1 MASVTSLTAS
11 VHQRL
16 ATALSA
22 TLPTADADPLL
33 RRSDRADYQAN
44 GILALAKK
52 AKANPRELAT
62 QVVARVESGEL
73 IGEIEVSGPGFL
85 NITLTDRAIT
95 QNLAARY
102 ADDTGRL
109 GVPTAERPGTTV
121 IDYAQPNVAKEMHV
135 GHLRSAVIGDAVV
148 QILEF
153 TGENVVRRHHI
164 GDWGTQ
170 FGMLIQYL
178 DEHPHE
184 LDHKDARVSGEE
196 AMSNLDR
203 LYKAARKLFD
213 SDEEFKTRARRRVVD
228 LQAGDPH
235 TLATWQKF
243 VDESKIYF
251 FSVFEKLDMEVRDAD
266 IVGESGYND
275 MLDETCRLLEESGV
289 AVRSEGALCVFFD
302 DVKGPDGNPVPLI
315 VKKSDGGYGYA
326 ATDLSAI
333 RDRVFHLKANSL
345 LYVVDARQ
353 SLHFK
358 MVFETARRAGWLN
371 DDDVKAF
378 QLAFGT
384 VLGKDGKPFKTRE
397 GETIRLVDL
406 LDEAIDRA
414 TAVVREKAEKVGLTE
429 EEIVENGRYVGIGA
443 VKYAD
448 LSTSAVRD
456 YKFDLDQMVSL
467 NGDTSVYLQYAYAR
481 IQSILRK
488 AGEAG
493 PAAHPE
499 LELAPAERALG
510 LHLDQ
515 FGEAVAE
522 VAESYEPHK
531 LAAYLFRL
539 ATLLTSFYDQC
550 PVLKAESPAQV
561 ENRLF
566 LVDLT
571 ARTLHRGMALL
582 ATRTPSPHAPPP
594 GYRPPAAGRVALRHP
609 RPGRC
614 RCLPLQSLA
623 WRPFPIRCPSWRPTR
638 AGVCSGL
645 NSRFR
650 RGG

>member
-1 MASVTSLTAS
+1 MASVTSLRDSVQQHLASALTA
-11 VHQRL
+11 
-16 ATALSA
+16 ALPQA
-22 TLPTADADPLL
+22 ADADPLL

-62 QVVARVESGEL
+62 QVVSG
-73 IGEIEVSGPGFL
+73 IVTGEVIADVEVSGPGFL
-85 NITLTDRAIT
+85 NITVADKAIT
-95 QNLAARY
+95 ENLAARY

-109 GVPTAERPGTTV
+109 GVPFAAHPGTTV

-135 GHLRSAVIGDAVV
+135 GHLRSAVIGDAMVRL
-148 QILEF
+148 LEF

-184 LDHKDARVSGEE
+184 LDHKESEVSGEE

-203 LYKAARKLFD
+203 LYKTARRLFD

-228 LQAGDPH
+228 LQAGDEK
-235 TLATWQKF
+235 TLAIWQKF

-251 FSVFEKLDMEVRDAD
+251 FSVFDKLDMEVRDPD

-275 MLDETCRLLEESGV
+275 MLAETCRLLEESGV

-302 DVKGPDGNPVPLI
+302 DIKGPEGNPVPLI
-315 VKKSDGGYGYA
+315 VQKSDGGYGYA

-333 RDRVFHLKANSL
+333 RDRVFNLKATTL

-353 SLHFK
+353 ALHFR

-371 DDDVKAF
+371 DDVTAI

-397 GETIRLVDL
+397 GETVKLENL
-406 LDEAIDRA
+406 LDEAVERA

-429 EEIVENGRYVGIGA
+429 DEIVENGRYVGVGA

-481 IQSILRK
+481 VQSILRK
-488 AGEAG
+488 AGEAR

-499 LELAPAERALG
+499 LALAPAERALG

-515 FGEAVAE
+515 FAETVLE
-522 VAESYEPHK
+522 VAAAREPHK
-531 LAAYLFRL
+531 MAAYLYQL
-539 ATLLTSFYDQC
+539 ASLLTTFYDQC
-550 PVLKAESPAQV
+550 PVLKADSPAQV

-571 ARTLHRGMALL
+571 ARTLHEGMALL
-582 ATRTPSPHAPPP
+582 GIRTP
-594 GYRPPAAGRVALRHP
+594 GKL
-609 RPGRC
+609 
-614 RCLPLQSLA
+614 
-623 WRPFPIRCPSWRPTR
+623 
-638 AGVCSGL
+638 
-645 NSRFR
+645 
-650 RGG
+650 

>member
-1 MASVTSLTAS
+1 MASVTSLSDNVQQHLAS
-11 VHQRL
+11 
-16 ATALSA
+16 ALSA
-22 TLPTADADPLL
+22 TLPEAAGADPLL
-33 RRSDRADYQAN
+33 RRSDRADFQAN

-62 QVVARVESGEL
+62 QVVGRVVTGDV
-73 IGEIEVSGPGFL
+73 IKDVEVSGPGFL
-85 NITLTDRAIT
+85 NITLADQAIT
-95 QNLAARY
+95 RNLAARY

-109 GVPTAERPGTTV
+109 GVPTAADPGTTV

-135 GHLRSAVIGDAVV
+135 GHLRSAVIGDSVV
-148 QILEF
+148 QLLEF
-153 TGENVVRRHHI
+153 TGENVIRRHHI

-184 LDHKDARVSGEE
+184 LDHKAGQVTGEE

-203 LYKAARKLFD
+203 LYKAARKKFD

-235 TLATWQKF
+235 TLAMWQKF

-251 FSVFEKLDMEVRDAD
+251 FSVFEKLDMEIRDAD

-275 MLDETCRLLEESGV
+275 MLAETCRLLEESGV

-302 DVKGPDGNPVPLI
+302 DIKGPEGKPVPLI
-315 VKKSDGGYGYA
+315 VQKSDGGYGYA

-333 RDRVFHLKANSL
+333 RDRVFNLKANTL

-353 SLHFK
+353 ALHFR
-358 MVFETARRAGWLN
+358 MVFETARRAGWLG
-371 DDDVKAF
+371 DDVTAV

-397 GETIRLVDL
+397 GETVRLVDL

-414 TAVVREKAEKVGLTE
+414 SAVVREKAQDLSE
-429 EEIVENGRYVGIGA
+429 EEIAERGAQVGIGA

-448 LSTSAVRD
+448 LSTSANRD

-488 AGEAG
+488 AGEIR

-499 LELAPAERALG
+499 LPLADAERALG
-510 LHLDQ
+510 LHLDS
-515 FGEAVAE
+515 FAETVREAAAE
-522 VAESYEPHK
+522 YAPHK
-531 LAAYLFRL
+531 LAAYLYQL
-539 ATLLTSFYDQC
+539 ASLFTTFYDKC
-550 PVLKAESPAQV
+550 PVLRAETPEQV

-566 LVDLT
+566 LSDLT
-571 ARTLHRGMALL
+571 ARTLHQGMTLL
-582 ATRTPSPHAPPP
+582 GIRTPEK
-594 GYRPPAAGRVALRHP
+594 L
-609 RPGRC
+609 
-614 RCLPLQSLA
+614 
-623 WRPFPIRCPSWRPTR
+623 
-638 AGVCSGL
+638 
-645 NSRFR
+645 
-650 RGG
+650 

>member
-1 MASVTSLTAS
+1 MASVTSLSDSVQQHLAS
-11 VHQRL
+11 AL
-16 ATALSA
+16 AAS
-22 TLPTADADPLL
+22 LPEAAGADPLL

-52 AKANPRELAT
+52 AKANPRELAA
-62 QVVARVESGEL
+62 QVVSHVVTGDVIEDV
-73 IGEIEVSGPGFL
+73 EVSGPGFL
-85 NITLTDRAIT
+85 NITVADRAIT
-95 QNLAARY
+95 ENLAARA
-102 ADDTGRL
+102 ADPEGRL
-109 GVPTAERPGTTV
+109 GVPRAERPGTTV

-135 GHLRSAVIGDAVV
+135 GHLRSAVIGDSVV
-148 QILEF
+148 QLLEF
-153 TGENVVRRHHI
+153 TGESVVRRHHI

-184 LDHKDARVSGEE
+184 LDHKDAQVSGEE

-235 TLATWQKF
+235 TLAMWQKF

-251 FSVFEKLDMEVRDAD
+251 FSVFEKLDMEIRDPD

-275 MLDETCRLLEESGV
+275 MLAETCRLLEESGV

-302 DVKGPDGNPVPLI
+302 DVKGPDGKPVPLI
-315 VKKSDGGYGYA
+315 VQKSDGGYGYA

-333 RDRVFHLKANSL
+333 RDRVFNLKANTL

-371 DDDVKAF
+371 DDVKAV

-384 VLGKDGKPFKTRE
+384 VLGKDGKPFKTRA
-397 GETIRLVDL
+397 GETVKLVDL
-406 LDEAIDRA
+406 LDEAVERA
-414 TAVVREKAEKVGLTE
+414 SAVVREKAQDLSE
-429 EEIVENGRYVGIGA
+429 EEIAERGTQVGIGA

-448 LSTSAVRD
+448 LSTSANRD

-488 AGEAG
+488 AGEVR
-493 PAAHPE
+493 PQPHPE
-499 LELAPAERALG
+499 LALHEAERALG
-510 LHLDQ
+510 LHIDA
-515 FGEAVAE
+515 FAETVAE
-522 VAESYEPHK
+522 AAAEYAPHK
-531 LAAYLFRL
+531 LAAYLYQL
-539 ATLLTSFYDQC
+539 ASLYTSFYDKC
-550 PVLKAESPAQV
+550 PVLKAETPEQV
-561 ENRLF
+561 GNRLF
-566 LVDLT
+566 LCDVT

-582 ATRTPSPHAPPP
+582 GIRTPE
-594 GYRPPAAGRVALRHP
+594 RL
-609 RPGRC
+609 
-614 RCLPLQSLA
+614 
-623 WRPFPIRCPSWRPTR
+623 
-638 AGVCSGL
+638 
-645 NSRFR
+645 
-650 RGG
+650 

>member
-16 ATALSA
+16 ADALSA
-22 TLPTADADPLL
+22 ALPEAGTADPLL

-62 QVVARVESGEL
+62 KVVDALPADDGTIKDV
-73 IGEIEVSGPGFL
+73 EVSGPGFL
-85 NITLTDRAIT
+85 NITVTDKAIT
-95 QNLAARY
+95 ENLAARA
-102 ADDTGRL
+102 ADGDRL
-109 GVPTAERPGTTV
+109 GVPFAEQPGTTV

-135 GHLRSAVIGDAVV
+135 GHLRNSVIGDSVV

-153 TGENVVRRHHI
+153 TGEKVVRRHHI

-170 FGMLIQYL
+170 FGMLVQYL
-178 DEHPHE
+178 IEHPDELGHE
-184 LDHKDARVSGEE
+184 HAEGEEAGEE
-196 AMSNLDR
+196 AMSSLNR
-203 LYKAARKLFD
+203 VYKASKVLFD
-213 SDEEFKTRARRRVVD
+213 ADEEFKTRARRRVVD
-228 LQAGDPH
+228 LQAGDPE
-235 TLATWQKF
+235 TLAIWQRF
-243 VDESKIYF
+243 VDESKVYF
-251 FSVFEKLDMEVRDAD
+251 YSVFNKLDVEIHDED

-275 MLDETCRLLEESGV
+275 MLAETCAMLEESGV
-289 AVRSEGALCVFFD
+289 AVRSNGALCVFFD
-302 DVKGPDGNPVPLI
+302 DVKGPDGNPSPLI
-315 VKKSDGGYGYA
+315 VQKSDGGFGYA

-333 RDRVFHLKANSL
+333 RDRVFNLKADTL

-358 MVFETARRAGWLN
+358 MVFETARRAGWLTEN
-371 DDDVKAF
+371 VKAV
-378 QLAFGT
+378 QLGFGT

-397 GETIRLVDL
+397 GETVRLIDL

-414 TAVVREKAEKVGLTE
+414 SAIVREKAQDLSA
-429 EEIVENGRYVGIGA
+429 EEIAERGTQVGIGA

-488 AGEAG
+488 AGDVR
-493 PAAHPE
+493 PQAHPE
-499 LELAPAERALG
+499 LELADAERALG

-515 FGEAVAE
+515 FAETVAE
-522 VAESYEPHK
+522 VAEEYAPHK
-531 LAAYLFRL
+531 LAAYLYQL
-539 ATLLTSFYDQC
+539 ASFYTTFYDKC
-550 PVLKAESPAQV
+550 PVLKADTPAQI

-566 LVDLT
+566 LCDIT
-571 ARTLHRGMALL
+571 AKTLHQGMALL
-582 ATRTPSPHAPPP
+582 GIRTPE
-594 GYRPPAAGRVALRHP
+594 RL
-609 RPGRC
+609 
-614 RCLPLQSLA
+614 
-623 WRPFPIRCPSWRPTR
+623 
-638 AGVCSGL
+638 
-645 NSRFR
+645 
-650 RGG
+650 

>member
-1 MASVTSLTAS
+1 MTSVTSLSDS
-11 VHQRL
+11 VQQHL
-16 ATALSA
+16 SSALSA
-22 TLPTADADPLL
+22 ALPQAAGADPLL

-52 AKANPRELAT
+52 EKANPRELAT
-62 QVVARVESGEL
+62 QVVSHVVTGGGEV
-73 IGEIEVSGPGFL
+73 IADVEVSGPGFL
-85 NITLTDRAIT
+85 NITVTDGAIVR
-95 QNLAARY
+95 NLAARA
-102 ADDTGRL
+102 ADPEGRL
-109 GVPTAERPGTTV
+109 GVPRAERPGTTV
-121 IDYAQPNVAKEMHV
+121 VDYAQPNVAKEMHV
-135 GHLRSAVIGDAVV
+135 GHLRSAVIGDSVV
-148 QILEF
+148 QLLEF

-178 DEHPHE
+178 DEHPGE
-184 LDHKDARVSGEE
+184 LDHQASEVSEASGQE

-203 LYKAARKLFD
+203 LYKAARALFD
-213 SDEEFKTRARRRVVD
+213 SDEEFGTRARRRVVD
-228 LQAGDPH
+228 LQAGDTH

-251 FSVFEKLDMEVRDAD
+251 FSVFDKLDMEIRDED

-275 MLDETCRLLEESGV
+275 MLAETCRLLEESGV

-315 VKKSDGGYGYA
+315 VQKSDGGYGYA

-333 RDRVFHLKANSL
+333 RDRVFRLKASTL

-358 MVFETARRAGWLN
+358 MVFETARRAGWLGE
-371 DDDVKAF
+371 DVTAH

-384 VLGKDGKPFKTRE
+384 VLGADGKPFKTRE
-397 GETIRLVDL
+397 GETVRLVDL
-406 LDEAIDRA
+406 LDEAVERA
-414 TAVVREKAEKVGLTE
+414 AAVVREKAQELSEAEITE
-429 EEIVENGRYVGIGA
+429 RGAQVGIGA

-448 LSTSAVRD
+448 LSTSANRD

-488 AGEAG
+488 AGDVA

-510 LHLDQ
+510 LHVDA
-515 FGEAVAE
+515 FAETVADAA
-522 VAESYEPHK
+522 AEYAPHK
-531 LAAYLFRL
+531 LTAYLYQL
-539 ATLLTSFYDQC
+539 ASLYTTFYDKC

-566 LVDLT
+566 LCDVT

-582 ATRTPSPHAPPP
+582 GIRTPE
-594 GYRPPAAGRVALRHP
+594 RL
-609 RPGRC
+609 
-614 RCLPLQSLA
+614 
-623 WRPFPIRCPSWRPTR
+623 
-638 AGVCSGL
+638 
-645 NSRFR
+645 
-650 RGG
+650 

>member
-16 ATALSA
+16 ADALSA
-22 TLPTADADPLL
+22 ALPQSADADPLL
-33 RRSDRADYQAN
+33 RRSDRADFQAN

-52 AKANPRELAT
+52 AKADPRELAA
-62 QVVARVESGEL
+62 QVVSRVVTGDV

-85 NITLTDRAIT
+85 NVTVTDRAIVA
-95 QNLAARY
+95 NLAERA
-102 ADDTGRL
+102 ADPAGRL
-109 GVPTAERPGTTV
+109 GAPYADQPGTTV

-148 QILEF
+148 QLLEF
-153 TGENVVRRHHI
+153 TGETVVRRHHI

-184 LDHKDARVSGEE
+184 LDHKASAVSGEE

-203 LYKAARKLFD
+203 LYKAARRLFD

-235 TLATWQKF
+235 TLAVWQKF

-251 FSVFEKLDMEVRDAD
+251 FSVFEKLDMEVRDPD

-275 MLDETCRLLEESGV
+275 MLAETCRLLEESGV

-302 DVKGPDGNPVPLI
+302 DVTGPDGNPVPLI
-315 VKKSDGGYGYA
+315 VQKSDGGYGYA

-333 RDRVFHLKANSL
+333 RDRVFHLKANTL

-358 MVFETARRAGWLN
+358 MVFETARRAGWLGE
-371 DDDVKAF
+371 DVTAQ

-397 GETIRLVDL
+397 GETVRLVDL
-406 LDEAIDRA
+406 LDEAIERA
-414 TAVVREKAEKVGLTE
+414 SAVVREKAQDLSE
-429 EEIVENGRYVGIGA
+429 EEIAERGAQVGVGA

-448 LSTSAVRD
+448 LSTSANRD

-481 IQSILRK
+481 IRSILRK
-488 AGEAG
+488 AGEVR
-493 PAAHPE
+493 PAARPE
-499 LELAPAERALG
+499 LELTAAERALG
-510 LHLDQ
+510 LHVDA
-515 FGEAVAE
+515 FAEAVREAAAE
-522 VAESYEPHK
+522 HAPHK
-531 LAAYLFRL
+531 LAAYVYQL
-539 ATLLTSFYDQC
+539 ASLYTSFYDKC
-550 PVLKAESPAQV
+550 PVLKAETPAQV

-566 LVDLT
+566 LCDVT
-571 ARTLHRGMALL
+571 ARTLHQGMALL
-582 ATRTPSPHAPPP
+582 GIRTPE
-594 GYRPPAAGRVALRHP
+594 RL
-609 RPGRC
+609 
-614 RCLPLQSLA
+614 
-623 WRPFPIRCPSWRPTR
+623 
-638 AGVCSGL
+638 
-645 NSRFR
+645 
-650 RGG
+650 

>member
-1 MASVTSLTAS
+1 MASVTSLSDSVQQHLAS
-11 VHQRL
+11 
-16 ATALSA
+16 ALSA
-22 TLPTADADPLL
+22 TLPEAAGADPLL
-33 RRSDRADYQAN
+33 RRSDRADFQAN

-62 QVVARVESGEL
+62 QVVSRVVAGDV
-73 IGEIEVSGPGFL
+73 IKDVEVSGPGFL
-85 NITLTDRAIT
+85 NITIADRAIT
-95 QNLAARY
+95 ENLAARY
-102 ADDTGRL
+102 ADETGRL
-109 GVPTAERPGTTV
+109 GVPYAGHPGTTV

-148 QILEF
+148 QLLEF

-184 LDHKDARVSGEE
+184 LDHKDAQVTGEE

-203 LYKAARKLFD
+203 LYKAARGKFD

-228 LQAGDPH
+228 LQAGDPQ
-235 TLATWQKF
+235 TLAMWQKF

-251 FSVFEKLDMEVRDAD
+251 FSVFEKLDMEIQDPD

-275 MLDETCRLLEESGV
+275 MLADTCRMLEESGV
-289 AVRSEGALCVFFD
+289 AVRSEGALCVFFE
-302 DVKGPDGNPVPLI
+302 DVKGPDGKPVPLI
-315 VKKSDGGYGYA
+315 VQKSDGGYGYA

-333 RDRVFHLKANSL
+333 RDRVFNLKASTL

-353 SLHFK
+353 ALHFK

-371 DDDVKAF
+371 DDVKAH

-384 VLGKDGKPFKTRE
+384 VLGKDGKPFKTRA
-397 GETIRLVDL
+397 GETVKLQDL
-406 LDEAIDRA
+406 LDEAVERA

-429 EEIVENGRYVGIGA
+429 QEITENGRYVGIGA

-481 IQSILRK
+481 VQSILRK
-488 AGEAG
+488 AGEAR

-515 FGEAVAE
+515 FAETVLE
-522 VAESYEPHK
+522 VAADYEPHK
-531 LAAYLFRL
+531 LAAYLYQL
-539 ATLLTSFYDQC
+539 ASLLTTFYDQC
-550 PVLKAESPAQV
+550 PVLKADTPEQV

-582 ATRTPSPHAPPP
+582 GIRTPEK
-594 GYRPPAAGRVALRHP
+594 L
-609 RPGRC
+609 
-614 RCLPLQSLA
+614 
-623 WRPFPIRCPSWRPTR
+623 
-638 AGVCSGL
+638 
-645 NSRFR
+645 
-650 RGG
+650 

>member
-1 MASVTSLTAS
+1 MASVNSLASTLQQQLADALTA
-11 VHQRL
+11 
-16 ATALSA
+16 ALPDA
-22 TLPTADADPLL
+22 GTADPLL
-33 RRSDRADYQAN
+33 RRSDRADFQAN

-52 AKANPRELAT
+52 LKGNPRELAS
-62 QVVARVESGEL
+62 QVTGAIPAGGL
-73 IGEIEVSGPGFL
+73 IKEIEVSGPGFL
-85 NITLTDRAIT
+85 NITLTDRAIVET
-95 QNLAARY
+95 LAAR
-102 ADDTGRL
+102 AEDGDRL
-109 GVPTAERPGTTV
+109 GVPYTSTPGTTV

-135 GHLRSAVIGDAVV
+135 GHLRSAVIGAAMVE
-148 QILEF
+148 ILEF

-178 DEHPHE
+178 IEHPSE
-184 LDHKDARVSGEE
+184 LDHRGGEE
-196 AMSNLDR
+196 QDGEAAMSSLNR
-203 LYKAARKLFD
+203 LYKASRALFD
-213 SDEEFKTRARRRVVD
+213 SDEEFKARSRDRVVA
-228 LQAGDPH
+228 LQAGEEE
-235 TLATWQKF
+235 TLALWQRF
-243 VDESKIYF
+243 VDESKVYF
-251 FSVFEKLDMEVRDAD
+251 YSVFNKLDMQIDDPD

-275 MLDETCRLLEESGV
+275 MLEETCRILEETGV

-302 DVKGPDGNPVPLI
+302 DVKGPDGNPTPLI
-315 VKKSDGGYGYA
+315 VKKTNGGYGYA

-333 RDRVFHLKANSL
+333 RDRVQNLKANTL

-371 DDDVKAF
+371 EDVKAH

-397 GETIRLVDL
+397 GETVRLVDL

-414 TAVVREKAEKVGLTE
+414 TTVVREKAEKVGLTE
-429 EEIVENGRYVGIGA
+429 LEIVENGRYVGIGA

-481 IQSILRK
+481 IKSILRK
-488 AGEAG
+488 AGETR

-515 FGEAVAE
+515 FGENLAE
-522 VAESYEPHK
+522 VASTYEPHK
-531 LAAYLFRL
+531 LAAYLYQL
-539 ATLLTSFYDQC
+539 ASLYTTFYDQC
-550 PVLKAESPAQV
+550 HVLSDDNPAEVV

-566 LVDLT
+566 LCDLT
-571 ARTLHRGMALL
+571 ARTLHQGMALL
-582 ATRTPSPHAPPP
+582 GIRTPE
-594 GYRPPAAGRVALRHP
+594 RL
-609 RPGRC
+609 
-614 RCLPLQSLA
+614 
-623 WRPFPIRCPSWRPTR
+623 
-638 AGVCSGL
+638 
-645 NSRFR
+645 
-650 RGG
+650 

>member
-1 MASVTSLTAS
+1 MASVTSLSDSVQQQLAS
-11 VHQRL
+11 
-16 ATALSA
+16 ALSA
-22 TLPTADADPLL
+22 SLPEAAGADPLL
-33 RRSDRADYQAN
+33 RRSDRADFQAN

-62 QVVARVESGEL
+62 QVVSQVVAGDV
-73 IGEIEVSGPGFL
+73 IKEIEVSGPGFL
-85 NITLTDRAIT
+85 NITIADRAIT
-95 QNLAARY
+95 ANLAARY
-102 ADDTGRL
+102 ADETGRL
-109 GVPTAERPGTTV
+109 GVPFAAEPGTTV

-135 GHLRSAVIGDAVV
+135 GHLRSAVIGDSVV
-148 QILEF
+148 QLLEF
-153 TGENVVRRHHI
+153 TGENVIRRHHI

-184 LDHKDARVSGEE
+184 LDHKGGQVTGEE

-203 LYKAARKLFD
+203 LYKAARKKFD

-228 LQAGDPH
+228 LQAGDPK
-235 TLATWQKF
+235 TLAMWQKF

-251 FSVFEKLDMEVRDAD
+251 FSVFEKLDMEIQDPD

-275 MLDETCRLLEESGV
+275 MLAETCRLLEESGV
-289 AVRSEGALCVFFD
+289 AVRSEGALCVFFE
-302 DVKGPDGNPVPLI
+302 DVKGPDGNQVPLI
-315 VKKSDGGYGYA
+315 VQKSDGGYGYA

-333 RDRVFHLKANSL
+333 RDRVFNLKANTL
-345 LYVVDARQ
+345 VYVVDARQ
-353 SLHFK
+353 ALHFK

-371 DDDVKAF
+371 DDVTAF

-397 GETIRLVDL
+397 GETVRLVDL

-414 TAVVREKAEKVGLTE
+414 SAVVREKAQDLSEQ
-429 EEIVENGRYVGIGA
+429 EIAERGAQVGIGA

-448 LSTSAVRD
+448 LSTSANRD

-488 AGEAG
+488 AGEVR

-499 LELAPAERALG
+499 LELADAERALG
-510 LHLDQ
+510 LHADAFAEL
-515 FGEAVAE
+515 VAE
-522 VAESYEPHK
+522 AAADYAPHK
-531 LAAYLFRL
+531 LAAYLYQL
-539 ATLLTSFYDQC
+539 ASLYTTFYDKC
-550 PVLKAESPAQV
+550 PVLKAETPAQV

-566 LVDLT
+566 LCDVT
-571 ARTLHRGMALL
+571 ARTLHRGMSLL
-582 ATRTPSPHAPPP
+582 GIRTPEK
-594 GYRPPAAGRVALRHP
+594 L
-609 RPGRC
+609 
-614 RCLPLQSLA
+614 
-623 WRPFPIRCPSWRPTR
+623 
-638 AGVCSGL
+638 
-645 NSRFR
+645 
-650 RGG
+650 

>member
-52 AKANPRELAT
+52 AKANPRELAA
-62 QVVARVESGEL
+62 QVVAQVESGEL

-95 QNLAARY
+95 ANLAERY
-102 ADDTGRL
+102 ADARL
-109 GVPTAERPGTTV
+109 GVPLAAHPGTTV

-148 QILEF
+148 RILEF

-184 LDHKDARVSGEE
+184 LDHKDTQVSGEE

-289 AVRSEGALCVFFD
+289 AERSEGALCVFFD
-302 DVKGPDGNPVPLI
+302 DILGPDGNRVPLI

-488 AGEAG
+488 AGKAG

-531 LAAYLFRL
+531 LAAYLFKL

-550 PVLKAESPAQV
+550 PVLKADTPAQV

-582 ATRTPSPHAPPP
+582 GIRTPDK
-594 GYRPPAAGRVALRHP
+594 L
-609 RPGRC
+609 
-614 RCLPLQSLA
+614 
-623 WRPFPIRCPSWRPTR
+623 
-638 AGVCSGL
+638 
-645 NSRFR
+645 
-650 RGG
+650 

>member
-1 MASVTSLTAS
+1 MASVTSLSDSVQQQLAS
-11 VHQRL
+11 
-16 ATALSA
+16 ALSA
-22 TLPTADADPLL
+22 TVPEAAGADPLL
-33 RRSDRADYQAN
+33 RRSDRADFQAN

-62 QVVARVESGEL
+62 QVVSQVVTGDVIKEV
-73 IGEIEVSGPGFL
+73 EVSGPGFL
-85 NITLTDRAIT
+85 NITITDKAIT
-95 QNLAARY
+95 ENLAARY
-102 ADDTGRL
+102 ADETGRL
-109 GVPTAERPGTTV
+109 GVPSAANPGTTV

-135 GHLRSAVIGDAVV
+135 GHLRSAVIGDSAV
-148 QILEF
+148 QLLEF

-184 LDHKDARVSGEE
+184 LDHKAAQVTGEE

-228 LQAGDPH
+228 LQSGDPH
-235 TLATWQKF
+235 TLAMWQKF

-251 FSVFEKLDMEVRDAD
+251 FSVFEKLDMEIRDPD

-275 MLDETCRLLEESGV
+275 MLAETCRLLEESGV
-289 AVRSEGALCVFFD
+289 AVRSEGALCVFFE

-315 VKKSDGGYGYA
+315 VQKSDGGYGYA

-333 RDRVFHLKANSL
+333 RDRVFNLKANTL

-353 SLHFK
+353 GLHFK

-371 DDDVKAF
+371 DDVKAF

-397 GETIRLVDL
+397 GETVRLVDL
-406 LDEAIDRA
+406 LDEAIERA
-414 TAVVREKAEKVGLTE
+414 SAVVREKAQDLSE
-429 EEIVENGRYVGIGA
+429 EEIAERGAQVGIGA

-448 LSTSAVRD
+448 LSTSAIRD

-488 AGEAG
+488 AGEVR

-499 LELAPAERALG
+499 LALAQAERALG
-510 LHLDQ
+510 LHVDA
-515 FGEAVAE
+515 FAETVAE
-522 VAESYEPHK
+522 AASEYAPHK
-531 LAAYLFRL
+531 LAAYLYQL
-539 ATLLTSFYDQC
+539 ASLYTSFYDKC
-550 PVLKAESPAQV
+550 PVLKAETPEQV

-566 LVDLT
+566 LCDVT

-582 ATRTPSPHAPPP
+582 GIRTPEK
-594 GYRPPAAGRVALRHP
+594 L
-609 RPGRC
+609 
-614 RCLPLQSLA
+614 
-623 WRPFPIRCPSWRPTR
+623 
-638 AGVCSGL
+638 
-645 NSRFR
+645 
-650 RGG
+650 

>member
-1 MASVTSLTAS
+1 MASVTSLSDS

-16 ATALSA
+16 AAALSA
-22 TLPTADADPLL
+22 ALPQAGSADPLL
-33 RRSDRADYQAN
+33 RRSDRADFQAN

-52 AKANPRELAT
+52 EKANPRELAT
-62 QVVARVESGEL
+62 QVVSGVESGEL
-73 IGEIEVSGPGFL
+73 IKDVEVSGPGFL

-109 GVPTAERPGTTV
+109 GVPHAEQPGTTV

-148 QILEF
+148 QLLEF

-178 DEHPHE
+178 EEHPHE
-184 LDHKDARVSGEE
+184 LDHKADETSGEE

-213 SDEEFKTRARRRVVD
+213 ADEEFKTRARRRVVD
-228 LQAGDPH
+228 LQAGDPK

-251 FSVFEKLDMEVRDAD
+251 FSVFEKLDMEIRDED

-275 MLDETCRLLEESGV
+275 MLAETCRLLEESGV

-302 DVKGPDGNPVPLI
+302 DIKGPDGNPVPLI
-315 VKKSDGGYGYA
+315 VQKSDGGYGYA

-333 RDRVFHLKANSL
+333 RDRVFNLKANSII
-345 LYVVDARQ
+345 YVVDARQ

-358 MVFETARRAGWLN
+358 MVFETARKAGWLG
-371 DDDVKAF
+371 DDVKAH

-397 GETIRLVDL
+397 GETVRLVDL

-414 TAVVREKAEKVGLTE
+414 SAVVREKAQDLSE
-429 EEIVENGRYVGIGA
+429 EEIAERGTQVGVGA

-448 LSTSAVRD
+448 LSTSANRD

-488 AGEAG
+488 AGASR

-499 LELAPAERALG
+499 LELHEAERALG
-510 LHLDQ
+510 LHADS
-515 FGEAVAE
+515 FAATVAE
-522 VAESYEPHK
+522 AATEYAPHK
-531 LAAYLFRL
+531 LAAYLYQL
-539 ATLLTSFYDQC
+539 ASLYTTFYDKC
-550 PVLKAESPAQV
+550 PVLKAETQEQI

-566 LVDLT
+566 LCDVT

-582 ATRTPSPHAPPP
+582 GIRTPE
-594 GYRPPAAGRVALRHP
+594 RL
-609 RPGRC
+609 
-614 RCLPLQSLA
+614 
-623 WRPFPIRCPSWRPTR
+623 
-638 AGVCSGL
+638 
-645 NSRFR
+645 
-650 RGG
+650 

>member
-16 ATALSA
+16 ANALSA
-22 TLPTADADPLL
+22 ALPETADADPLL
-33 RRSDRADYQAN
+33 RRSDRADFQAN

-52 AKANPRELAT
+52 AKANPRELAA
-62 QVVARVESGEL
+62 QVVERVTAGDV
-73 IGEIEVSGPGFL
+73 IKDIEVSGPGFL
-85 NITLTDRAIT
+85 NITVTDRAIT
-95 QNLAARY
+95 ENLAAR
-102 ADDTGRL
+102 ATDPAGRL
-109 GVPTAERPGTTV
+109 GVPQAGHPGTTV

-135 GHLRSAVIGDAVV
+135 GHLRSAVIGDSVV
-148 QILEF
+148 QLLEF

-184 LDHKDARVSGEE
+184 LDHEAGEVSGEE

-203 LYKAARKLFD
+203 LYKAARKKFD
-213 SDEEFKTRARRRVVD
+213 ADEEFKTRARRRVVD
-228 LQAGDPH
+228 LQAGEPH
-235 TLATWQKF
+235 TLAMWQKF

-251 FSVFEKLDMEVRDAD
+251 FSVFEKLDMEIRDAD

-275 MLDETCRLLEESGV
+275 MLAETCRLLEESGV

-302 DVKGPDGNPVPLI
+302 DIKGPDGNLVPLI
-315 VKKSDGGYGYA
+315 VQKSDGGYGYA

-333 RDRVFHLKANSL
+333 RDRVFNLKADTL

-358 MVFETARRAGWLN
+358 MVFETARRAGWLGE
-371 DDDVKAF
+371 DVKAQ

-397 GETIRLVDL
+397 GETVRLVDL

-414 TAVVREKAEKVGLTE
+414 SAVVREKSLDLSE
-429 EEIVENGRYVGIGA
+429 EEIAERGAQVGIGA

-448 LSTSAVRD
+448 LSTSASRD

-488 AGEAG
+488 AGEVR

-499 LELAPAERALG
+499 LELSPAERALG
-510 LHLDQ
+510 LHADQ
-515 FGEAVAE
+515 FAETVAE
-522 VAESYEPHK
+522 AAAEYAPHK
-531 LAAYLFRL
+531 LTAYLYQL
-539 ATLLTSFYDQC
+539 ASFYTTFYDKC
-550 PVLKAESPAQV
+550 PVLKAETPEQV

-566 LVDLT
+566 LCDVT
-571 ARTLHRGMALL
+571 ARTLHQGMALL
-582 ATRTPSPHAPPP
+582 GIRTPE
-594 GYRPPAAGRVALRHP
+594 RL
-609 RPGRC
+609 
-614 RCLPLQSLA
+614 
-623 WRPFPIRCPSWRPTR
+623 
-638 AGVCSGL
+638 
-645 NSRFR
+645 
-650 RGG
+650 

>member
-1 MASVTSLTAS
+1 MASVTSLSDS

-16 ATALSA
+16 AAALSA
-22 TLPTADADPLL
+22 ALPQAGSADPLL
-33 RRSDRADYQAN
+33 RRSDRADFQAN

-52 AKANPRELAT
+52 EKANPRELAT
-62 QVVARVESGEL
+62 QVVSRVESGEV
-73 IGEIEVSGPGFL
+73 IKDIEVSGPGFL
-85 NITLTDRAIT
+85 NITITDRAIVET
-95 QNLAARY
+95 LAARY

-109 GVPTAERPGTTV
+109 GVPQAQQPGTTV

-135 GHLRSAVIGDAVV
+135 GHLRSAVIGDSVMRL
-148 QILEF
+148 LEF
-153 TGENVVRRHHI
+153 TGEHVVRRHHI

-178 DEHPHE
+178 EEHPHE
-184 LDHKDARVSGEE
+184 LDHKADEISGEE

-213 SDEEFKTRARRRVVD
+213 ADEEFKTRARRRVVD
-228 LQAGDPH
+228 LQAGDPQ
-235 TLATWQKF
+235 TLAMWQKF

-251 FSVFEKLDMEVRDAD
+251 FSVFEKLDMEIRDED

-275 MLDETCRLLEESGV
+275 MLAETCRLLEESGV

-302 DVKGPDGNPVPLI
+302 DIKGPDGNPVPLI
-315 VKKSDGGYGYA
+315 VQKSDGGYGYA

-333 RDRVFHLKANSL
+333 RDRVFNLKANNII
-345 LYVVDARQ
+345 YVVDARQ

-358 MVFETARRAGWLN
+358 MVFATARKAGWLG
-371 DDDVKAF
+371 DDVKAY

-397 GETIRLVDL
+397 GETVRLVDL

-414 TAVVREKAEKVGLTE
+414 SAVVREKAQDLSE
-429 EEIVENGRYVGIGA
+429 EEIAERGTQVGVGA

-448 LSTSAVRD
+448 LSTSANRD

-488 AGEAG
+488 AGASR
-493 PAAHPE
+493 PVAHPE
-499 LELAPAERALG
+499 LELHEAERALG
-510 LHLDQ
+510 LHADA
-515 FGEAVAE
+515 FAATVAE
-522 VAESYEPHK
+522 AATEYAPHK
-531 LAAYLFRL
+531 LAAYLYQL
-539 ATLLTSFYDQC
+539 ASLYTTFYDKC
-550 PVLKAESPAQV
+550 PVLKAETPEQI

-566 LVDLT
+566 LCDVT
-571 ARTLHRGMALL
+571 ARTLHQGMALL
-582 ATRTPSPHAPPP
+582 GIRTPE
-594 GYRPPAAGRVALRHP
+594 RL
-609 RPGRC
+609 
-614 RCLPLQSLA
+614 
-623 WRPFPIRCPSWRPTR
+623 
-638 AGVCSGL
+638 
-645 NSRFR
+645 
-650 RGG
+650 

>member
-1 MASVTSLTAS
+1 MASVTSLSDSVRQQIAS
-11 VHQRL
+11 
-16 ATALSA
+16 ALSA
-22 TLPTADADPLL
+22 TLPEAAGADPLL
-33 RRSDRADYQAN
+33 RRSDRADFQAN

-62 QVVARVESGEL
+62 QVVERVATGDAP
-73 IGEIEVSGPGFL
+73 IQDIEVSGPGFL
-85 NITLTDRAIT
+85 NITVGDRAIVA
-95 QNLAARY
+95 NLAARY
-102 ADDTGRL
+102 EDGARL
-109 GVPTAERPGTTV
+109 GVPLAVSPGTTV

-148 QILEF
+148 RILEF
-153 TGENVVRRHHI
+153 AGETVVRRHHI

-184 LDHKDARVSGEE
+184 LDHKATGAAAGVSGEE

-203 LYKAARKLFD
+203 LYKAARRLFD

-228 LQAGDPH
+228 LQAGEPG
-235 TLATWQKF
+235 TLATWQRF

-251 FSVFEKLDMEVRDAD
+251 FSVFEKLDVEVRDPD

-275 MLDETCRLLEESGV
+275 MLHETCRLLEESGV

-302 DVKGPDGNPVPLI
+302 DIKGPDGNKVPLI
-315 VKKSDGGYGYA
+315 VQKSDGGFGYA

-333 RDRVFHLKANSL
+333 RDRVFHLKADTL

-353 SLHFK
+353 ALHFR
-358 MVFETARRAGWLN
+358 MVFETARRAGWLS
-371 DDDVKAF
+371 DTVKAH

-384 VLGKDGKPFKTRE
+384 LLGKDGKPFKTRA
-397 GETIRLVDL
+397 GETVRLEDL
-406 LDEAIDRA
+406 LDEAVDRA

-429 EEIVENGRYVGIGA
+429 DEIVENGRYVGVGA

-481 IQSILRK
+481 VQSILRK
-488 AGEAG
+488 AGEAR
-493 PAAHPE
+493 PVAHPE
-499 LELAPAERALG
+499 LGLAPAERALG

-515 FGEAVAE
+515 FGETLAE
-522 VAESYEPHK
+522 VAAAYEPHK
-531 LAAYLFRL
+531 LAAYLYQL
-539 ATLLTSFYDQC
+539 ASALTTFYDQC
-550 PVLKAESPAQV
+550 PVLKADTAEQV

-566 LVDLT
+566 LIDLT
-571 ARTLHRGMALL
+571 ARTLHQGMALL
-582 ATRTPSPHAPPP
+582 GIRTPEK
-594 GYRPPAAGRVALRHP
+594 L
-609 RPGRC
+609 
-614 RCLPLQSLA
+614 
-623 WRPFPIRCPSWRPTR
+623 
-638 AGVCSGL
+638 
-645 NSRFR
+645 
-650 RGG
+650 

>member
-1 MASVTSLTAS
+1 MAPVTSLSDS
-11 VHQRL
+11 VEQRL
-16 ATALSA
+16 ASALSA
-22 TLPTADADPLL
+22 TLPEAAGSDPLL
-33 RRSDRADYQAN
+33 RRSDRADFQAN

-62 QVVARVESGEL
+62 QVVANVTTGDV

-85 NITLTDRAIT
+85 NVTITDRAIT
-95 QNLAARY
+95 ENLAARY
-102 ADDTGRL
+102 ADEARL
-109 GVPTAERPGTTV
+109 GVPHAAQAGTTV

-135 GHLRSAVIGDAVV
+135 GHLRSAVIGDAMV

-153 TGENVVRRHHI
+153 TGESVVRRHHI

-184 LDHKDARVSGEE
+184 LDHKESQVSGEE

-203 LYKAARKLFD
+203 LYKSARKLFD
-213 SDEEFKTRARRRVVD
+213 ADEEFKTRARRRVVD

-251 FSVFEKLDMEVRDAD
+251 FSVFEKLDMEIRDED

-275 MLDETCRLLEESGV
+275 MLAETCRLLEESGV
-289 AVRSEGALCVFFD
+289 AVRSEGALCVFFE

-315 VKKSDGGYGYA
+315 VQKSDGGYGYA

-333 RDRVFHLKANSL
+333 RDRVFNIKASSL
-345 LYVVDARQ
+345 IYVVDARQ

-371 DDDVKAF
+371 EDVKAH

-397 GETIRLVDL
+397 GETVKLVDL
-406 LDEAIDRA
+406 LDEAVGRA

-429 EEIVENGRYVGIGA
+429 PEIVENGRYVGIGA

-488 AGEAG
+488 AGETR

-515 FGEAVAE
+515 FAETVSE
-522 VAESYEPHK
+522 VAAAYEPHK
-531 LAAYLFRL
+531 LAAYLYQL
-539 ATLLTSFYDQC
+539 ASHLTTFYDQC
-550 PVLKAESPAQV
+550 HVLSADNPPEVV

-571 ARTLHRGMALL
+571 ARTLHLGMALL
-582 ATRTPSPHAPPP
+582 GIRTP
-594 GYRPPAAGRVALRHP
+594 GKL
-609 RPGRC
+609 
-614 RCLPLQSLA
+614 
-623 WRPFPIRCPSWRPTR
+623 
-638 AGVCSGL
+638 
-645 NSRFR
+645 
-650 RGG
+650 